1 MILDKPVVSDS
12 LTAPEAND
20 SAIIPIQ
27 EASIITCD
35 LVTDVSVS
43 GTVDQNILDKHVFTQ
58 SKNSVCSTCGK
69 IFTQKRS
76 LLRHCRF
83 IHNTHDQG
91 QKCVVCGKSFRCKS
105 DLQRH
110 CDSQHR
116 SITYDCVECG
126 KRYKTKGGLRSH
138 QQAHRE
144 EYKFICAYCGRM
156 FMYKSHYDGH
166 ISKHTN
172 IKLYKCDKCGTSFSH
187 ISNMKQHEKIC
198 GLSEKPLQCS
208 VCPSMFKAKRYL
220 VQHMKSHESPQSH
233 QCPYCGKIYPHRGL
247 LKHHVDAKHSS

>member
-1 MILDKPVVSDS
+1 MIVLNVV
-12 LTAPEAND
+12 ND
-20 SAIIPIQ
+20 TKQ
-27 EASIITCD
+27 R
-35 LVTDVSVS
+35 V
-43 GTVDQNILDKHVFTQ
+43 G
-58 SKNSVCSTCGK
+58 
-69 IFTQKRS
+69 
-76 LLRHCRF
+76 
-83 IHNTHDQG
+83 
-91 QKCVVCGKSFRCKS
+91 CVHIK
-105 DLQRH
+105 
-110 CDSQHR
+110 
-116 SITYDCVECG
+116 
-126 KRYKTKGGLRSH
+126 
-138 QQAHRE
+138 QAHRE